1 MHVPACL
8 VAVVVVVVALLFG
21 VVLAAPT
28 GPPSH
33 TRPLLSVCVCVS
45 HHNGGHSGLA
55 ANGKS

>member
-33 TRPLLSVCVCVS
+33 TRPLLSVCVCVCLTTTE
-45 HHNGGHSGLA
+45 GTVA
-55 ANGKS
+55 